1 MNIKEKMYEKKH
13 LNRVIH
19 ATFNP
24 NGPGAIRLHLVPTR
38 FSLFKSI
45 PNIVVLNGRDYI
57 PLNTSWTI
65 LLSIFIDEISKYQ
78 GKEIS
83 EENLKLIVNV
93 TVEKVREIYGKK
105 VGRED
110 IKNDLWDMI
119 DTFTAIAKNEKVDL
133 DFGNLSI
140 SSFYKDMTAPH
151 RVDLMISS
159 MEKDGK
165 WNCNQQCI
173 HCYAAGQKLA
183 NQKELSTDEFKQII
197 YLLQEAHVSQIT
209 FTGGEPTLRKDL
221 VELVETAS
229 WFVTRLNT
237 NGILLTKKLCK
248 ELYNASLDSVQVTL
262 YSHDKKI
269 HNELVGSDTFDKTI
283 KGIKNAVEAGLNVSI
298 NTPLCSLNKDYVE
311 LLKFAKSL
319 GITYATSSGLI
330 VTGNATKTKSKNTRL
345 SETQLCKILKEAKKF
360 AKENDMEL
368 DFTSPGWIKEDR
380 LRKMKFTPPSCGAC
394 LSNMA
399 IAPDGNVIPC
409 QSWLGED
416 ASLGNLL
423 EKKWSK
429 IWNSPKCKQ
438 IRKESS
444 KTLHICPLRKESN

>member
-1 MNIKEKMYEKKH
+1 MNIKEKMYEKKN
-13 LNRVIH
+13 LNHVIH

-24 NGPGAIRLHLVPTR
+24 NGPGSIRLHLVPTK

-57 PLNTSWTI
+57 PLNTAWSI
-65 LLSIFIDEISKYQ
+65 LLSIFIEEISKYQ
-78 GKEIS
+78 GLEIPDDT
-83 EENLKLIVNV
+83 LKLIVNV
-93 TVEKVREIYGKK
+93 TVERMREIYGKK

-110 IKNDLWDMI
+110 IKDDLWEMI
-119 DTFTAIAKNEKVDL
+119 DTFTAIAKNENVKL
-133 DFGNLSI
+133 DFGDLSI
-140 SSFYKDMTAPH
+140 ASFYKELNAPH

-183 NQKELSTDEFKQII
+183 NQKELSTEEFKKVIHI
-197 YLLQEAHVSQIT
+197 LQDNYVSQIT
-209 FTGGEPTLRKDL
+209 FTGGEPTLRSDL
-221 VELVETAS
+221 VELVKEAS

-237 NGILLTKKLCK
+237 NGILLTEKLCN
-248 ELYNASLDSVQVTL
+248 ELFEASLDSVQVTL
-262 YSHDKKI
+262 YSHDKKV
-269 HNELVGSDTFDKTI
+269 HNELVGSDNFDKTI
-283 KGIKNAVEAGLNVSI
+283 EGIKNAVKAGLNVSI

-330 VTGNATKTKSKNTRL
+330 VTGNATKTKSKSTRL
-345 SETQLCKILKEAKKF
+345 SETQLCKILKEAQKF
-360 AKENDMEL
+360 AKDNDMEL
-368 DFTSPGWIKEDR
+368 DFTSPGWISEEK
-380 LRKMKFTPPSCGAC
+380 LRKMKLTPPSCGAC

-399 IAPDGNVIPC
+399 ISPDGNVIPC

-416 ASLGNLL
+416 ASLGNIL
-423 EKKWSK
+423 ETKWSK